1 MSDIKHSYSLEELF
15 IMLDN
20 CNEDI
25 MVVQA
30 KQKKIIDLIYQKTK
44 EKAPVGAEAN

>member
-1 MSDIKHSYSLEELF
+1 MATEIKHNYSLEELF
-15 IMLDN
+15 ISLDN

-25 MVVQA
+25 MVLQA

-44 EKAPVGAEAN
+44 TPAITGAN

>member
-1 MSDIKHSYSLEELF
+1 MGDIKHNYSLEELF
-15 IMLDN
+15 IMLDD

-25 MVVQA
+25 MVAQT

-44 EKAPVGAEAN
+44 EKAPVVAEAN